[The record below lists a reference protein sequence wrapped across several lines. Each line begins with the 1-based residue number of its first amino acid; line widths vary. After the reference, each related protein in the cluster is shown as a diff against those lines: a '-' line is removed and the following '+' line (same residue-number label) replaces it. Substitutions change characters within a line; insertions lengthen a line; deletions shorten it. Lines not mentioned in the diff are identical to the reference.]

1 MTEDMLNINPYTNLQ
16 SIQDRK
22 LQLRKEIRKD
32 NEQINKL
39 SKQLFAKPT
48 ELMNKRGKLS
58 VNGLM
63 ATGAGVLDSAIL
75 VWKLYRKFKRK
86 R

>member
-1 MTEDMLNINPYTNLQ
+1 MTEDMQNLSSYKTLE

-22 LQLRKEIRKD
+22 LQLRKEIRRD
-32 NEQINKL
+32 NDQINKL
-39 SKQLFAKPT
+39 SKQLFTKPAP
-48 ELMNKRGKLS
+48 LMTKRGKLN

-63 ATGAGVLDSAIL
+63 ATGAGVFDSIL
-75 VWKLYRKFKRK
+75 LIWKLYKKFKLK

>member
-1 MTEDMLNINPYTNLQ
+1 MTDNQQNLSTYSTLQ

-22 LQLRKEIRKD
+22 LQLRKEIRRD
-32 NEQINKL
+32 NDQINKL
-39 SKQLFAKPT
+39 SKQLFAKPAP
-48 ELMNKRGKLS
+48 LMTKRGKLN

-63 ATGAGVLDSAIL
+63 ATGAGVFDSVLLI
-75 VWKLYRKFKRK
+75 WKLYRKFKR